1 MRMARVKAKR
11 AKIHKYEKYSIWKG
25 DPGRHPTSEID
36 FHMHPVTKRYY
47 PMAYLD
53 MEGNLDDNCE

>member
-1 MRMARVKAKR
+1 MARVKAKR
-11 AKIHKYEKYSIWKG
+11 AKLHKYKKYLIWKG
-25 DPGRHPTSEID
+25 RHPMSEID

-47 PMAYLD
+47 PVAYLD